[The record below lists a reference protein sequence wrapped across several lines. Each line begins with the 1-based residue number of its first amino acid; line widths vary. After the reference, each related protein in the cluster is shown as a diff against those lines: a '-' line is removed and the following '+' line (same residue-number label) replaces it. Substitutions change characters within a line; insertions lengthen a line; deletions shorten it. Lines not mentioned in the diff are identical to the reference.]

1 MISEQRATH
10 LYLKPENNEKNSFG
24 SVILSS
30 DYSSDILIDLSS
42 LEIIDESLVFS
53 LNQINQDI
61 ISKGF
66 CLVVVLKEAPSI
78 SDIEPLNIVPT
89 LIEAVDYIQM
99 DQIQRDLG
107 LSL

>member
-1 MISEQRATH
+1 MISEKKATH
-10 LYLKPENNEKNSFG
+10 LYLKLENKVKNSFG

-30 DYSSDILIDLSS
+30 AYSSDILLDLSS
-42 LEIIDESLVFS
+42 FETTDDSLVFS

-61 ISKGF
+61 VSKVF

-78 SDIEPLNIVPT
+78 PDIEPLNIVPT
-89 LIEAVDYIQM
+89 LIEALDYIQM
-99 DQIQRDLG
+99 EQIQRDLG